1 MPVFV
6 HPCILPYP
14 DIESQIIPDPFEGIF
29 RYGKIIIRM
38 KTDMNSLSERPPRL
52 FATLVKG
59 FNLVASKVYLIL
71 IPIAVD
77 LALWLGPKLR
87 IKDLFLPYLNSLTSN
102 MLKISPEEL
111 VETVKT
117 SNTLWNSLLEQ
128 FNLFTTI
135 RTIPIGIPSL
145 IARESPI
152 TSPLGNTLLMETPSL
167 RIGIAVFGILLMVG
181 FFLGTVYFNM
191 LSRSSNPEPEKFEWK
206 RLFTQYAQTLLLF
219 VILIAVMIMI
229 AIPVFVLIS
238 IFSLINAAIGQFF
251 LMALIF
257 IGLWILVPLVFSPHG
272 IFALDQKAFPS
283 MLLSMRMVRFF
294 LPGTGLFIVVCAL
307 ISEGLNLLWTVPPT
321 TSWLTLLGIGGHA
334 FIVTALIA
342 ASFLYFRE
350 GLDWMKFNIQKM
362 AEAKGKN
369 ESGGNSVE
377 Q

>member
-1 MPVFV
+1 
-6 HPCILPYP
+6 
-14 DIESQIIPDPFEGIF
+14 
-29 RYGKIIIRM
+29 M
-38 KTDMNSLSERPPRL
+38 KTDINSLTVRPPRL

-71 IPIAVD
+71 IPIVVD

-87 IKDLFLPYLNSLTSN
+87 IRDLFLPYLNTLTAN
-102 MLKISPEEL
+102 MLKISPKEL
-111 VETVKT
+111 VETVKA
-117 SNTLWNSLLEQ
+117 SNTLWNTLLEQ

-135 RTIPIGIPSL
+135 RTIPIGVPSL
-145 IARESPI
+145 IARESPV
-152 TSPLGNTLLMETPSL
+152 TSPLGNAWLLETPSV
-167 RIGIAVFGILLMVG
+167 RIGIAIFGILLMVG
-181 FFLGTVYFNM
+181 FFLGTVYFNA
-191 LSRSSNPEPEKFEWK
+191 LSRHSNPEPEKFEWK
-206 RLFTQYAQTLLLF
+206 RLLTQYAQTLLLF
-219 VILIAVMIMI
+219 VIMIAVLLMI

-238 IFSLINAAIGQFF
+238 IFSLINAGIGQFF

-257 IGLWILVPLVFSPHG
+257 IGLWIMVPLVFSPHG
-272 IFALDQKAFPS
+272 IFTLDQKAFPS

-294 LPGTGLFIVVCAL
+294 LPGTGMFIMVCAL
-307 ISEGLNLLWTVPPT
+307 VSEGLNFLWTVPPT

-362 AEAKGKN
+362 SEAKSKN
-369 ESGGNSVE
+369 ENGGNSVE